1 MPGKPPTLKEIAN
14 RLNIS
19 ISTVSR
25 ALNNEKG
32 IGLRTRTRV
41 KQLAQ
46 ELNYEPNQ
54 TAIFFQ
60 QGKTFTIGVVLPELS
75 EAFFSASI
83 SGIEDVA
90 EQNNYSVLIGQSHDS
105 KEREIKIIETM
116 KKHRVDGLLISIS
129 KNTNSY
135 EHLESLSKYNIPI
148 VFFDRIPKMSNI
160 HCITS
165 NIELGTVQAIN
176 FILKRGHRVVGMI
189 NGPKNLFAS
198 EERLK
203 GYVTALSKNR
213 LKFDPSLVIS
223 TDLTT
228 QGTNAAMKELLAS
241 KRKPTAIV
249 TFNDYVA
256 LDAVKF
262 ARQSNLEIN
271 KDISFVSYANL
282 PVSNYTAFPPL
293 ASVEQFPYEQGKK
306 AMETLLELLV
316 KKKDEAANKTFYK
329 SVIESKLVVH
339 DN

>member
-1 MPGKPPTLKEIAN
+1 MTGKPATLKEIAK

-19 ISTVSR
+19 ISTASR

-90 EQNNYSVLIGQSHDS
+90 ERSNYSVLVAQSHDNL
-105 KEREIKIIETM
+105 EREKKIVETM

-129 KNTNSY
+129 KNTTNY
-135 EHLESLSKYNIPI
+135 DHFEALSKYNIPV
-148 VFFDRIPKMSNI
+148 VFFDRIPKMPNI
-160 HCITS
+160 HSIACNMES
-165 NIELGTVQAIN
+165 GTVQAIN

-213 LKFDPSLVIS
+213 LKYDPSLVVS
-223 TDLTT
+223 SDLTT
-228 QGTNAAMKELLAS
+228 EGTYAAMKELLSS

-256 LDAVKF
+256 LDAVKY
-262 ARQSNLEIN
+262 ARQNNLEIN

-282 PVSNYTAFPPL
+282 PISNYTAFPPL

-316 KKKDEAANKTFYK
+316 KSKDDAPDKTFYK
-329 SVIESKLVVH
+329 SVIESKLVIH
-339 DN
+339 EN